1 MPKNILVSKIRVQ
14 SPNLSKTKIM
24 NHNYLLYI
32 GTREGVDL
40 TPSNSIENEI
50 NVLPGEDHY
59 IKYIDKRPRSHGLFG
74 NLEKEKFTDI
84 DKLAK
89 EMFKISG
96 EKTIYKGIISLA
108 SEDAIKLGY
117 TTKEKWEEY
126 LNFVMPDIA
135 DKLQIPLSKMQWV
148 AAFHMEESHP
158 HVHYMLWS
166 SGKDIIKPYI
176 HTSAQNSI
184 REVLSKKMFEE
195 ERNQEVMLKTLARD
209 TIVEMS
215 KDVTEKAIRYSMQIP
230 DDQIEKLSNM
240 IKNLLDKLPKSGRTA
255 YQLLQP
261 DVKKEVDKVVKYIKT
276 EIPVI
281 KEEYDKYIK
290 AVKNINKTY
299 SVVGDK
305 ALRNIENAEKDMDKR
320 IANIVI
326 KATMKTIGDPSN
338 IDNANSNLSM
348 NNGTSGNTIEGMERG
363 ESSAHTR
370 NVATDVLFAIFN
382 TPSRK
387 SVYQSPLFHS
397 LAKSKKARKEIA
409 KKVKGK
415 ALIFPNKPLDPLD

>member
-1 MPKNILVSKIRVQ
+1 MPNNILISKIRVL
-14 SPNLSKTKIM
+14 SPNYNKTKIM
-24 NHNYLLYI
+24 NRNYLLYI
-32 GTREGVDL
+32 ATREGVDL
-40 TPSNSIENEI
+40 TPSLDNERDTLNKEN
-50 NVLPGEDHY
+50 HY
-59 IKYIDKRPRSHGLFG
+59 INDRPRSHGLFG
-74 NLEKEKFTDI
+74 NLEKEKISDI
-84 DKLAK
+84 DNLAK
-89 EMFKISG
+89 EMYKMSG
-96 EKTIYKGIISLA
+96 EKNIYKGIISLS

-166 SGKDIIKPYI
+166 SGKEIINPYI
-176 HTSAQNSI
+176 HTAVQNSI

-209 TIVEMS
+209 TIVELS
-215 KDVTEKAIRYSMQIP
+215 KDVTEKAIHYSMKIP

-240 IKNLLDKLPKSGRTA
+240 IKNLLYKLPKSGRTA

-305 ALRNIENAEKDMDKR
+305 ALRNIKDAEKDMDKR

-338 IDNANSNLSM
+338 IDNANSNFSM
-348 NNGTSGNTIEGMERG
+348 NNGTSNNTIEGMERG
-363 ESSAHTR
+363 ESSTQTR

-382 TPSRK
+382 TPIRK

>member
-40 TPSNSIENEI
+40 TPSNSIEDEI
-50 NVLPGEDHY
+50 NALSEEDYY

-108 SEDAIKLGY
+108 SEDAVNLGY

-126 LNFVMPDIA
+126 LNFVMPNIA

-148 AAFHMEESHP
+148 AAFHMEEAHP

-176 HTSAQNSI
+176 HTSVQNSI

-240 IKNLLDKLPKSGRTA
+240 IKNLLYKLPKSGRTA

-261 DVKKEVDKVVKYIKT
+261 NVKKEVDAVVKYIKN

-290 AVKNINKTY
+290 AVANINKTY

-338 IDNANSNLSM
+338 TNSNASM
-348 NNGTSGNTIEGMERG
+348 NNWTGTNTIEGMERG
-363 ESSAHTR
+363 ESSTNTR

-382 TPSRK
+382 TPIRK